1 MGGLKYTTQLNML
14 VPPSDDNHVIR
25 VQDVPDYAVTSPD
38 DTVLTMKY
46 TTNAADPMENGE
58 LRFVSDPNLDP
69 EPYDPATVMILIPN
83 PATGMVL
90 ESDSK
95 GQAIESG
102 LAIADI
108 GLLIPDPAT
117 GMVLEADVTGQA
129 IESDLAI
136 SDIALLKDKFAL
148 RLSSGAINVSVPN
161 GATYQLLQGM
171 TMSNITLSAN
181 VNPSDWAINAMSAP
195 NPGTAIVFPAFS
207 GWVDY
212 RIDVRLT
219 GTCNVSGNVI
229 QEFSVAL
236 QRQNA
241 NTTAAAQGLMVSGN
255 SNNLTMKSVLFSSY
269 TNSLTDPFIQGGVQ
283 LRLNNTMGD
292 TIVLT
297 QVDVIING
305 AILTRG

>member
-1 MGGLKYTTQLNML
+1 MSGINYKSQISMPVTPTE
-14 VPPSDDNHVIR
+14 PNHVIR
-25 VQDVPDYAVTSPD
+25 VVDVPDYAVTSPD

-46 TTNAADPMENGE
+46 TTNAADPMDNGE
-58 LRFVSDPNLDP
+58 MRFVSDPNLDP
-69 EPYDPATVMILIPN
+69 APYDPATVMVLIEN

-95 GQAIESG
+95 GQAIESN
-102 LAIADI
+102 LAIDDI
-108 GLLIPDPAT
+108 GLLIPAPVT
-117 GMVLEADVTGQA
+117 GMVLEADATGQA
-129 IESDLAI
+129 IESSLAI

-161 GATYQLLQGM
+161 GSSYQLLQGM
-171 TMSNITLSAN
+171 TMSNITISAN
-181 VNPSDWAINAMSAP
+181 VDPSDWAINAMGAP
-195 NPGTAIVFPAFS
+195 NPGTALVFPAWS

-236 QRQNA
+236 QRQIA